1 MVLKGQYQ
9 GHLTGQRIEPEMKPH
24 QMGMMVR
31 KMVLRLE
38 RHQVR
43 KSISRKGRYPTRN
56 LARWKVIRTG
66 QG

>member
-38 RHQVR
+38 RHQV
-43 KSISRKGRYPTRN
+43 
-56 LARWKVIRTG
+56 
-66 QG
+66 